1 MNFQDKQGATAFRSS
16 QGNYLYADYSPL
28 EDHRNLVEIIRNLV
42 GLTSKIEKINLDNK
56 KLGFLLSDTDT
67 LRDDIVTAIKE
78 IRTSTS
84 HTMETFYDTHADIL
98 RDDTLRAGTA
108 VLAATRES
116 LGGLLDGTQES
127 FLEHHA
133 KHKGTIVTQI
143 SENNHA
149 AYRLV
154 QAWLANDYNNL
165 PQPILSHLFMT
176 IEVSISNKDSSR
188 GYNVWR
194 TVSSST
200 ESLQPPLQQETSRTD
215 PGKNLEKPADNN
227 VAPPLHFS
235 YTFDINTDGQEF
247 WNYRR
252 IVADLGIKDLMIP
265 VGMKA
270 PISEKIRQSLKFGM
284 GKDSE
289 VSKDPEF
296 VKVDN
301 YSLVRIVMEGE
312 RTLALHLSEDPRK
325 AEGPVIRITYD
336 VKSLIGESSTPRA
349 GDLQQLDQKSVSL
362 RPRIDYVAQENAGE
376 LAAPM
381 TNTDL
386 LQIKEIEAASDLS
399 KMKMLGAAVLS
410 KLMAF
415 QEPGLLESKGS
426 LQELRIVDTNVV
438 TKSTL
443 AELNYVDRF
452 FYLLESIA
460 SSFAPYVRK
469 MKKTTPVL
477 GELMLRQDLGG
488 GQRKEFSLRI
498 DDITSQLGNG
508 ENGLRIKSALG
519 L

>member
-1 MNFQDKQGATAFRSS
+1 MNSQDKQGATAFRSS

-42 GLTSKIEKINLDNK
+42 GLASKIEKIDLDNK
-56 KLGFLLSDTDT
+56 KLGLLLSDTDT
-67 LRDDIVTAIKE
+67 LRNDIVAAIKE

-84 HTMETFYDTHADIL
+84 HTMDAFYDNHADIL
-98 RDDTLRAGTA
+98 KDDSLKAGTV
-108 VLAATRES
+108 VLAETKES
-116 LGGLLDGTQES
+116 LSGLLDGTQES
-127 FLEHHA
+127 FLEHHT
-133 KHKGTIVTQI
+133 KHKAAIVAQM
-143 SENNHA
+143 SDNNHA

-165 PQPILSHLFMT
+165 PQPIISHLFMT
-176 IEVSISNKDSSR
+176 IELLISKDSSR
-188 GYNVWR
+188 GYDVWR

-200 ESLQPPLQQETSRTD
+200 ASLPPSLQQETSRTD
-215 PGKNLEKPADNN
+215 SGKNLANPADNN
-227 VAPPLHFS
+227 AAPPLHFS
-235 YTFDINTDGQEF
+235 YTFDINTDGLEF

-252 IVADLGIKDLMIP
+252 TVADLGIKDLMVPI
-265 VGMKA
+265 GMKA
-270 PISEKIRQSLKFGM
+270 PMSEKIKQSFKFGM

-301 YSLVRIVMEGE
+301 YSLVRIVMEGD

-336 VKSLIGESSTPRA
+336 VKDLIGESSSPRA
-349 GDLQQLDQKSVSL
+349 GNPQQNEQKSTSM
-362 RPRIDYVAQENAGE
+362 RPRIDYINQESAE
-376 LAAPM
+376 VVAPM

-386 LQIKEIEAASDLS
+386 LQIREIEAASDLS
-399 KMKMLGAAVLS
+399 KMKMLGSSVLS
-410 KLMAF
+410 KLMGF
-415 QEPGLLESKGS
+415 QAPGLIESKGS
-426 LQELRIVDTNVV
+426 LQELKVVDTNVV
-438 TKSTL
+438 MKSAL
-443 AELNYVDRF
+443 AELNRVDRF
-452 FYLLESIA
+452 FDLLESIA
-460 SSFAPYVRK
+460 SSYAPYVTK
-469 MKKTTPVL
+469 MKKTTPVQ

-498 DDITSQLGNG
+498 DDVASQLGNG